1 MKLDLIMVDEC
12 GDEVKVET
20 FNVGNDLDE
29 DYMELWKDR
38 KIEKARENYP
48 EAQRFYFERP
58 YSDMSYGEL
67 LACMDN
73 QKVSLSD
80 VDKEK
85 ALAKLR
91 EAKQEALVNST
102 AIKVGRL
109 ELNEAMKAL
118 RTVIALQ
125 NVLKDE

>member
-1 MKLDLIMVDEC
+1 M
-12 GDEVKVET
+12 
-20 FNVGNDLDE
+20 
-29 DYMELWKDR
+29 
-38 KIEKARENYP
+38 
-48 EAQRFYFERP
+48 
-58 YSDMSYGEL
+58 
-67 LACMDN
+67 
-73 QKVSLSD
+73 
-80 VDKEK
+80 DKEK

-125 NVLKDE
+125 NVLKDEWWNSNFILRLEDKTMEELREYILDQDIWEREVDELLGNFNNNVTEDDFFCSVERNA